1 MKRSDIVKELINM
14 GFNAETTETIKNG
27 VECRGIVF
35 KTGGAISPIIYTDEI
50 IKAAEETGRSAED
63 VARGL
68 VKIYEEHKAPDIDM
82 DKIMTVEFF
91 RDHAM
96 IGLQRAGHEDIIR
109 RSSEYAG
116 IEEYLYLEITP
127 EASVKVKDT
136 MLGMIGIS
144 EAEAW
149 QLAMVNT
156 CNQSKIKNMAEVLTA
171 MGVPSGACPLW
182 IVTNE
187 TGNKGAAGILNKKML
202 SNFAKDM
209 HTKKLFMIPLSIHEC
224 LIMPYSEDFAPDEL
238 TAMILEVNAAEVDP
252 VEQLGDKPYII
263 DVA

>member
-35 KTGGAISPIIYTDEI
+35 KDGGRIAPVIYTDEI

-63 VARGL
+63 VVRGL

-82 DKIMTVEFF
+82 DKIMTVDFF
-91 RDHAM
+91 KNHAM
-96 IGLQRAGHEDIIR
+96 IGLQREGHEDIIR
-109 RSSEYAG
+109 RSSDFAG
-116 IEEYLYLEITP
+116 IEEYIYLQITP
-127 EASVKVKDT
+127 EASAKVKDT
-136 MLGMIGIS
+136 MLGIVGIS

-156 CNQSKIKNMAEVLTA
+156 CKTSKIKNMAEVLTA
-171 MGVPSGACPLW
+171 MGVPSEACPIW
-182 IVTNE
+182 IVTN
-187 TGNKGAAGILNKKML
+187 TSGIKGAAGILNKKML

-209 HTKKLFMIPLSIHEC
+209 HTKKLYMIPSSIHEV
-224 LIMPYSEDFAPDEL
+224 LIMPYSEDFAPNEL